1 MSNLKHVDL
10 KLIDLID
17 NNRTDK
23 NTAHSYIETYEKLF
37 QNKKESA
44 KNVLEIGI
52 GDLFDLN
59 GASIKLWRSYFENS
73 IVYGIDVLDKS
84 RILPELLI
92 DNHIILYTETD
103 AYNPEFVE
111 STFINN
117 NLKFDIII
125 DDGLHTLES
134 MKTVLNLYSQI
145 LAEKGI
151 IVLEDIQNIDWIPQL
166 INATPNHLKTYIEIY
181 DLRHIKG
188 RWDDIL
194 FVINTNKL

>member
-1 MSNLKHVDL
+1 MSNL

-23 NTAHSYIETYEKLF
+23 NTAHSYIETYQKLF
-37 QNKKESA
+37 QSKKESA

-52 GDLFDLN
+52 GPLPEIN
-59 GASIKLWRSYFENS
+59 GGSIKLWKSYFENS
-73 IVYGIDVLDKS
+73 MIVGVDTID
-84 RILPELLI
+84 RNIILPEIL
-92 DNHIILYTETD
+92 DADRIILYTETD
-103 AYNPEFVE
+103 AYNPEFVQ
-111 STFINN
+111 STFIDN
-117 NLKFDIII
+117 NLKFDILI
-125 DDGLHTLES
+125 DDGPHTIES
-134 MKTVLNLYSQI
+134 MKEFLKLYSNI
-145 LAEKGI
+145 LADCGI
-151 IVLEDIQNIDWIPQL
+151 MVIEDVQDINWIPDL